1 MEDLLI
7 VSASPHIRHQRT
19 TSRVM
24 LDVTLALLPKARIS
38 DLYLTGNVQ
47 TESIDAVLTLANDYA
62 EEQEWERQYQ
72 QYVAAHAQLRRLI
85 RSLMRILVAVLSS
98 IRSSLLRRLSSVRRQ
113 SASDQFVDG
122 MVTSIPVP
130 PTRMLVCGIN

>member
-1 MEDLLI
+1 MH
-7 VSASPHIRHQRT
+7 V
-19 TSRVM
+19 
-24 LDVTLALLPKARIS
+24 VTLNFNLAAIEEVISKLAVEALNRQLAAR
-38 DLYLTGNVQ
+38 
-47 TESIDAVLTLANDYA
+47 LANDYA

>member
-1 MEDLLI
+1 MH
-7 VSASPHIRHQRT
+7 V
-19 TSRVM
+19 
-24 LDVTLALLPKARIS
+24 VTLNFNLAAIEEVISMLAVEALNRQLAAR
-38 DLYLTGNVQ
+38 
-47 TESIDAVLTLANDYA
+47 LANDYA